1 MNRRRLSAL
10 VLVLIGALVVLAG
23 ILIYAFVL
31 RPPEEASA
39 PIVATPL
46 ILASTP
52 TPAPSTPTAVVAVDP
67 TGSSPTSAPAAV
79 ATAAPTPTPA
89 TVATAA
95 PTSTPTPASGGLIVF
110 TIVPAESEAR
120 FLIDEVLLGRP
131 NTVVGVTNQ
140 VAGELA
146 VDPANPAAAQVGPVI
161 VNARTLVTDNNF
173 RNNAIKNRILLT
185 NTYEYITFTPTAIRG
200 LPTTVT
206 IGQPFAFEIEGDLS
220 ITDATRTVVFAVT
233 VTPVSSERIEGL
245 ARTTVLWR
253 DFGLFIPDSPSVDT
267 VADEVT
273 LELEFVAV
281 PKS

>member
-1 MNRRRLSAL
+1 MKRRLFTLAL
-10 VLVLIGALVVLAG
+10 VLVAALIVLTG
-23 ILIYAFVL
+23 ILVYVFVL

-39 PIVATPL
+39 PIVATPV
-46 ILASTP
+46 IIASTP
-52 TPAPSTPTAVVAVDP
+52 TPAPSAPTVVAGPTDSPLPTPTTA
-67 TGSSPTSAPAAV
+67 
-79 ATAAPTPTPA
+79 ATAATAEPTA
-89 TVATAA
+89 
-95 PTSTPTPASGGLIVF
+95 TPTPASGGLIVF

-120 FLIDEVLLGRP
+120 FLIDEVLRGQP
-131 NTVVGVTNQ
+131 KTVVGVTNQ

-146 VDPANPAAAQVGPVI
+146 VDPANPTGAVVGPVV

-185 NTYEYITFTPTAIRG
+185 NTYEFVTFEPTTIRG

-206 IGQPFAFEIEGDLS
+206 IGQPFEFEIEGNLT
-220 ITDATRTVVFAVT
+220 ITDETRTVVFAVT
-233 VTPVSSERIEGL
+233 VTPVSPERIEGL
-245 ARTTVLWR
+245 ARTTILWR

>member
-1 MNRRRLSAL
+1 MKRRLLTIAL
-10 VLVLIGALVVLAG
+10 VLIAALFVLTG
-23 ILIYAFVL
+23 ILVYAFVL

-39 PIVATPL
+39 PIVATPV
-46 ILASTP
+46 IIASTP
-52 TPAPSTPTAVVAVDP
+52 APPTPTAMAANPTDSPLPTPTAVAM
-67 TGSSPTSAPAAV
+67 
-79 ATAAPTPTPA
+79 ATAEPTA
-89 TVATAA
+89 
-95 PTSTPTPASGGLIVF
+95 TPTPASGGLIVF

-120 FLIDEVLLGRP
+120 FLIDEVLRGQP
-131 NTVVGVTNQ
+131 KTVVGVTNQ

-146 VDPANPAAAQVGPVI
+146 VDPAHPTGAVVGPIV

-185 NTYEYITFTPTAIRG
+185 NTYEFVTFEPTAIRG

-206 IGQPFAFEIEGDLS
+206 IGQPFEFEIEGHLT
-220 ITDATRTVVFAVT
+220 ITDETRTVVFAVT
-233 VTPVSSERIEGL
+233 VTPVSAERIEGL
-245 ARTTVLWR
+245 ARTTILWR

>member
-1 MNRRRLSAL
+1 MNLRNLIRITL
-10 VLVLIGALVVLAG
+10 VGMATLVVVAG
-23 ILIYAFVL
+23 FLVYALVL

-46 ILASTP
+46 IIAADP
-52 TPAPSTPTAVVAVDP
+52 TSEPSPPPTAADPTSEPSPSPTAVAGATPFADE
-67 TGSSPTSAPAAV
+67 PTSRPEE
-79 ATAAPTPTPA
+79 ATP
-89 TVATAA
+89 
-95 PTSTPTPASGGLIVF
+95 TPTPASGGPIVF
-110 TIVPAESEAR
+110 TILSAESEAR
-120 FLIDEVLLGRP
+120 FLIDEVLRGRP
-131 NTVVGVTNQ
+131 NTVVGVTDQ

-146 VDPANPAAAQVGPVI
+146 VDPANPAAARVGPVI

-206 IGQPFAFEIEGDLS
+206 LGQPFDFEIEGDLT
-220 ITDATRTVVFAVT
+220 ITDETRTVVFTVT
-233 VTPVSSERIEGL
+233 VTPVSTERIEGL

>member
-1 MNRRRLSAL
+1 MNLRNLIIIAL
-10 VLVLIGALVVLAG
+10 ALIAAFVVLAG
-23 ILIYAFVL
+23 FLVYAFVL
-31 RPPEEASA
+31 RPPKEASA

-46 ILASTP
+46 IITAGP
-52 TPAPSTPTAVVAVDP
+52 TPVPSTPTAVAEANP
-67 TGSSPTSAPAAV
+67 SPNEPANRPAEATATSA
-79 ATAAPTPTPA
+79 
-89 TVATAA
+89 
-95 PTSTPTPASGGLIVF
+95 PASGGLIVF
-110 TIVPAESEAR
+110 TIVSAESEAR
-120 FLIDEVLLGRP
+120 FLIDEVLRGRP

-146 VDPANPAAAQVGPVI
+146 VDPTNPAAAQVGPI
-161 VNARTLVTDNNF
+161 TVNARTLVTDNNF

-185 NTYEYITFTPTAIRG
+185 NTYEYITFTPRAIRG
-200 LPTTVT
+200 LPATVT
-206 IGQPFAFEIEGDLS
+206 IGQPFTFEIEGDLT
-220 ITDATRTVVFAVT
+220 ITDETHSVVFAVT
-233 VTPVSSERIEGL
+233 VTPVSAERIEGL

>member
-1 MNRRRLSAL
+1 MNLRNLIRIIL
-10 VLVLIGALVVLAG
+10 VGIATLVVVAG
-23 ILIYAFVL
+23 FLVYALVL

-46 ILASTP
+46 IIAADPASEPSPPPTAASP
-52 TPAPSTPTAVVAVDP
+52 TPEPSPSPTAVADATP
-67 TGSSPTSAPAAV
+67 FADEPTSRPV
-79 ATAAPTPTPA
+79 ESTPTPTPA
-89 TVATAA
+89 
-95 PTSTPTPASGGLIVF
+95 SSGPIVF
-110 TIVPAESEAR
+110 TILSAESEAR
-120 FLIDEVLLGRP
+120 FLIDEVLRGRP
-131 NTVVGVTNQ
+131 NTVVGVTDQ

-206 IGQPFAFEIEGDLS
+206 LGQPFDFEIEGDLT
-220 ITDATRTVVFAVT
+220 ITDETRTVVFAVT
-233 VTPVSSERIEGL
+233 VTPVSTERIEGL

>member
-1 MNRRRLSAL
+1 MKRRPFAFAL
-10 VLVLIGALVVLAG
+10 VLVAAVIVLAGALV
-23 ILIYAFVL
+23 YAFVL

-39 PIVATPL
+39 PIVATPV
-46 ILASTP
+46 IIASTP
-52 TPAPSTPTAVVAVDP
+52 TPAPPTAVADPTASPLSTPTA
-67 TGSSPTSAPAAV
+67 AAMG
-79 ATAAPTPTPA
+79 TAEPTPTP
-89 TVATAA
+89 T
-95 PTSTPTPASGGLIVF
+95 SGGPIVF

-120 FLIDEVLLGRP
+120 FLIDEVLRGQP
-131 NTVVGVTNQ
+131 KTVVGVTDQ

-146 VDPANPAAAQVGPVI
+146 VDPNNPAGAVVGPVV

-185 NTYEYITFTPTAIRG
+185 NTYEFITFEPTAIRG

-206 IGQPFAFEIEGDLS
+206 IGQPFEFEIEGDLT
-220 ITDATRTVVFAVT
+220 ITDKTRTVVFAVT
-233 VTPVSSERIEGL
+233 VTPVSPERIEGL
-245 ARTTVLWR
+245 ARTTILWR

>member
-1 MNRRRLSAL
+1 MKRRLFAIAL
-10 VLVLIGALVVLAG
+10 VSVAALIVLTG
-23 ILIYAFVL
+23 ILVYALVL

-39 PIVATPL
+39 PIVATPI

-52 TPAPSTPTAVVAVDP
+52 TPVPPTPTAVADP
-67 TGSSPTSAPAAV
+67 GDSP
-79 ATAAPTPTPA
+79 APTPTTAA
-89 TVATAA
+89 TVAAMA
-95 PTSTPTPASGGLIVF
+95 EPTPTPTPASGGLIVF

-120 FLIDEVLLGRP
+120 FLIDEVLRGQP
-131 NTVVGVTNQ
+131 KTVVGVTNQ

-146 VDPANPAAAQVGPVI
+146 VDPANPTGAVVGPVV

-185 NTYEYITFTPTAIRG
+185 NTYEFVTFEPTAIRG
-200 LPTTVT
+200 LPSTVT
-206 IGQPFAFEIEGDLS
+206 IGQPFDFEIEGNLT
-220 ITDATRTVVFAVT
+220 ITDETRTVVFAVT
-233 VTPVSSERIEGL
+233 VTPVSTERLEGL
-245 ARTTVLWR
+245 ARTTILWR

>member
-1 MNRRRLSAL
+1 MKRGLFAFVL
-10 VLVLIGALVVLAG
+10 MTAVIVLTGVLV
-23 ILIYAFVL
+23 YAFVL

-39 PIVATPL
+39 PIVATPV
-46 ILASTP
+46 IIAGTP
-52 TPAPSTPTAVVAVDP
+52 TSASPTPTAMLDP
-67 TGSSPTSAPAAV
+67 TDLPL
-79 ATAAPTPTPA
+79 PTPTA
-89 TVATAA
+89 AAMATAE
-95 PTSTPTPASGGLIVF
+95 PTTPASGGLIVF

-120 FLIDEVLLGRP
+120 FYINEVLRGRP
-131 NTVVGVTNQ
+131 KTVVGTTDQ

-146 VDPANPAAAQVGPVI
+146 VDPGNPAGAVVGPVV
-161 VNARTLVTDNNF
+161 VNARTLLTDNHF

-185 NTYEYITFTPTAIRG
+185 NTYEFITFEPTAIRG

-206 IGQPFAFEIEGDLS
+206 IGQPFEFEIEGDLT
-220 ITDATRTVVFAVT
+220 ITDETRTVVFTVK
-233 VTPVSSERIEGL
+233 VTPVSPERIEGL
-245 ARTTVLWR
+245 ARTTILWR